1 MSRAVITHK
10 GPAKAHDI
18 MGLFIQDNPA
28 LLTSHLEG
36 MTVTLLSVNGEP
48 NTLAAKMEPLPSYP
62 PKTGQEDRT
71 VHHYNGEGRLV
82 LAVRQSSQRGAITVH
97 PIGSELESSDLE
109 FEVVARIRQAN

>member
-10 GPAKAHDI
+10 GSAKAHDV

-28 LLTSHLEG
+28 LLHSHLEG
-36 MTVTLLSVNGEP
+36 MTVTLLSVDGKP
-48 NTLAAKMEPLPSYP
+48 NTLDAKMEPLPSYP

-71 VHHYNGEGRLV
+71 VHHYNNQGRLV
-82 LAVRQSSQRGAITVH
+82 LAVRQSPQRGSVAVH